1 MNLQQLLIEHGFAA
15 VLIGSAVE
23 GDFTM
28 VFAGVVAN
36 LGYFS
41 FPVAVGFAALGAF
54 IGDSIWY
61 LLGRAHTTR
70 FRSAKFYQKVGPHV
84 EKAAQKL
91 GLWQIVASRFV
102 YGTRVATMLFW
113 GLHGLGFLRFALM
126 DALGCVLS
134 ATAFVGLG
142 YLIGNGADVILHQVK
157 RFELVLMGAAAVTVL
172 VLLAVRYAA
181 KRRESRNEPTP

>member
-1 MNLQQLLIEHGFAA
+1 VDLQRLLIEHGFAA
-15 VLIGSAVE
+15 VLIGTAVE

-41 FPVAVGFAALGAF
+41 FPVAVGVAALGAF
-54 IGDSIWY
+54 IGDTCWY

-70 FRSAKFYQKVGPHV
+70 FRSARFYRNVGPHV
-84 EKAAQKL
+84 EKAARKL
-91 GLWQIVASRFV
+91 GVWQIVAARFV
-102 YGTRVATMLFW
+102 YGTRIASMLFW
-113 GLHGLGFLRFALM
+113 GLHGLTFPRFALV
-126 DALGCVLS
+126 DAIGCIAA

-157 RFELVLMGAAAVTVL
+157 RFEFVLLGALVVTVVVL
-172 VLLAVRYAA
+172 VAIKYAA
-181 KRRESRNEPTP
+181 KRREASDEPAP

>member
-70 FRSAKFYQKVGPHV
+70 FRGAKFYQKVGPHV

-113 GLHGLGFLRFALM
+113 GLHGLGFLRFALF
-126 DALGCVLS
+126 DALGCLLS
-134 ATAFVGLG
+134 ATVFVGLG

-157 RFELVLMGAAAVTVL
+157 RFELVLMGAAAVTIL
-172 VLLAVRYAA
+172 VLLGIKYAA
-181 KRRESRNEPTP
+181 RRRESRDEPAP